1 MIFGRI
7 TVDKLNPPIGSDTYS
22 IMHHPDYYL
31 VIDLEATCSE
41 DNSVPR
47 NEMEII
53 EIGAVMVESMT
64 YDVIDEF
71 QTFVRP
77 VRHSRLTH
85 FCKDL
90 TTIRQIEVDI
100 APPFPQAM
108 QDMQRWLRAYPHA
121 LFCSWGNY
129 DKVQFERDCFFHR
142 VAYPFG
148 KRHLNLKTEF
158 AKAQAL
164 RKPVGMTVALRQ
176 VGMSVRGTHH
186 RGIDDARNIARLL
199 PFIQ

>member
-1 MIFGRI
+1 MR
-7 TVDKLNPPIGSDTYS
+7 
-22 IMHHPDYYL
+22 HPDYYL

-41 DNSVPR
+41 DDSVPR

-53 EIGAVMVESMT
+53 EIGAVIAESLT
-64 YDVIDEF
+64 YDIIDEF

-77 VRHSRLTH
+77 VRHPRLTH

-90 TTIRQIEVDI
+90 TTIRQIEVDT
-100 APPFPQAM
+100 APAFPQAM
-108 QDMQRWLRAYPHA
+108 QELRRWMRAYPHA

-129 DKVQFERDCFFHR
+129 DRVQFERDCYFHR
-142 VAYPFG
+142 VDYPFG
-148 KRHLNLKTEF
+148 KSHLNLKHEY
-158 AKAQAL
+158 AIAQGL

-176 VGMSVRGTHH
+176 VGLPLRGIHH

-199 PFIQ
+199 PFTL

>member
-1 MIFGRI
+1 MR
-7 TVDKLNPPIGSDTYS
+7 
-22 IMHHPDYYL
+22 HPDYYL

-53 EIGAVMVESMT
+53 EIGAVIAEAMT

-77 VRHSRLTH
+77 TRHPRLTH

-100 APPFPQAM
+100 APPFPQAIEDLK
-108 QDMQRWLRAYPHA
+108 QWLRAYPAA
-121 LFCSWGNY
+121 LFCSWGQY
-129 DKVQFERDCFFHR
+129 DKVQFERECYYHR
-142 VAYPFG
+142 VEYPFG
-148 KRHLNLKTEF
+148 KSHRDLKAEF
-158 AKAQAL
+158 ARTQGL
-164 RKPVGMTVALRQ
+164 RKPVGMTVALRS
-176 VGMSVRGTHH
+176 VGMPMRGTHH
-186 RGIDDARNIARLL
+186 RGIDDAKNIARLL
-199 PFIQ
+199 PFIL